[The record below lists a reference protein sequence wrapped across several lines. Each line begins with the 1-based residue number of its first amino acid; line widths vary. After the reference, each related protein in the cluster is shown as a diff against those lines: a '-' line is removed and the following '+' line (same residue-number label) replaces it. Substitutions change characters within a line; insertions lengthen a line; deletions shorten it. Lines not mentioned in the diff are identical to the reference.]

1 MSKAS
6 AVQLRST
13 ISGAGCNLRVSQCF
27 PAPDISGMTAIQPAI
42 GTSMASRDYSPH
54 QQKII
59 RRYYD
64 NREQIDQQRLA
75 ELVTSL
81 YLAPEKKKA
90 RLWEQAEEAMQRLK
104 VPAARITHVVAAADP
119 AILADVVQDIQNGNI

>member
-1 MSKAS
+1 
-6 AVQLRST
+6 
-13 ISGAGCNLRVSQCF
+13 
-27 PAPDISGMTAIQPAI
+27 
-42 GTSMASRDYSPH
+42 MASRDYSPH